1 MPEEF
6 QVINDHDDNVKILR
20 NKHAPVTVEKIPE
33 VFITI

>member
-6 QVINDHDDNVKILR
+6 QVINDHDDHVKILR
-20 NKHAPVTVEKIPE
+20 NKRAPVTVEKIPE